1 MSLTKVSYSMIN
13 GEVLNVLDFGALG
26 DGSNDDTAAIQAAIT
41 AAEAFS
47 GTVYIPEGVF
57 LLYAPLQITSGIT
70 LVGNGRESTILRVVD
85 TGQTISAIK
94 TSVFVDKL
102 TIKNLR
108 IEASN
113 TTNAYVPVSTWY
125 GKHGIEFKDVHHWL
139 LDQVD
144 VWYFNNDGV
153 HLEESYIGYCQN
165 CHFAGNNGWGIWAG
179 LTVLGVNY
187 ANHAVSVQNT
197 EVQGNKT
204 GGIYV
209 EGSSA
214 FNILNST
221 IEANSTVGVDVI
233 YATGF
238 TIVGNYFESNGAY
251 HIRVG
256 NTVSAAGPLLAG
268 TISGNHLENPST
280 SGVSGG
286 IYVNEAYGV
295 NVYGN
300 FAFNTV
306 KSVRLT
312 SNAHNCYVGPQHSTD
327 PIENQSVDS
336 VVISIGD
343 VQAEKFTPINGLVTW
358 NPSSSGLSGTVSS
371 VTARYSEYGSNVTCY
386 VTIQGTGLASTA
398 DVTTLSLP
406 VASARTATGYCLGG
420 GSVATGGAC
429 FITGSTV
436 VLPTIA
442 STSRIDLSFT
452 YAKA

>member
-1 MSLTKVSYSMIN
+1 MIN

-26 DGSNDDTAAIQAAIT
+26 DGNNNDTSAIQAAID
-41 AAEAFS
+41 AAQAFS
-47 GTVYIPEGVF
+47 GTVYIPDGVF

-113 TTNAYVPVSTWY
+113 TKNAYVPVSTWY
-125 GKHGIEFKDVHHWL
+125 GKHGIEFKDVHHWV

-165 CHFAGNNGWGIWAG
+165 CHFAGNNGWGVWAG
-179 LTVLGVNY
+179 LTALGVNY

-214 FNILNST
+214 FNIVNST
-221 IEANSTVGVDVI
+221 IEANSTVGIDVI
-233 YATGF
+233 YAAAF
-238 TIVGNYFESNGAY
+238 TITGNYFETNGAY

-256 NTVSAAGPLLAG
+256 NTLSTAGPSLSGA
-268 TISGNHLENPST
+268 ISGNNLQNATT

-286 IYVNEAYGV
+286 IYVNQAYGIDIF
-295 NVYGN
+295 GN
-300 FAFNTV
+300 FSYNTV

-327 PIENQSVDS
+327 PIQNESVDS
-336 VVISIGD
+336 VVIAVGD
-343 VQAEKFTPINGLVTW
+343 VQAESFTPINGLVTW
-358 NPSSSGLSGTVSS
+358 NPTITSLSGTVSS
-371 VTARYSEYGSNVTCY
+371 TTAKYSQYGSNITCY
-386 VTIQGTGLASTA
+386 ITILGTGLSSTA
-398 DVTTLSLP
+398 NVTTLSLP
-406 VASARTATGYCLGG
+406 VAAARTATAYCLGG
-420 GSVATGGAC
+420 GSVTIGGAC
-429 FITGSTV
+429 IVSASNV
-436 VLPTIA
+436 ILPTLV
-442 STSRIDLSFT
+442 SVSRIDLSFT
-452 YAKA
+452 YATA